1 MVTNDRIELN
11 RTLINNEIKI
21 KMGQIKIKKGLNLP
35 ISRRPVQVI
44 SDGKPVKTVALLGDD
59 SIGLKLK
66 LLVAEGDSVK
76 LGQALYTDKSM
87 PRVQFTSPGS
97 GKVIAINRGEK
108 RKFLSIVI
116 ALNGNQEVT
125 FPKQDAKELSKLRKE
140 DVVSR
145 LLESGLWTALRSRP
159 YSRVADP
166 DTEPHSIFVT
176 AMDTNPLAPS
186 VEKILKS
193 KEDAFSFGLEILS
206 KLTDGQLYLCKS
218 PGSNIPTTD
227 VKNLSVEEFSG
238 PHPAGNPGTHI
249 HFLDPVDGNKTVW
262 HIGAQD
268 VAAIGTLFTIGKL
281 DIVRV
286 IALAGS
292 GVRNPKLVRTR
303 LGASLVDL
311 TSDGMRDGTYRV
323 ISGSVLSG
331 RTAKDETAYLG
342 RYHQQVTAIREFTDL
357 GFFGW
362 MNPGLNLFSIK
373 NILLSRAI
381 PKKVIDFTTALH
393 GGERAIVPIGSYE
406 KVMPLDILPT
416 HLLRALAVDDIDEAE
431 KLGCLELDEEDLA
444 LCTLVCPSK
453 IDHGRNLRRNLTII
467 EKEG

>member
-1 MVTNDRIELN
+1 
-11 RTLINNEIKI
+11 
-21 KMGQIKIKKGLNLP
+21 MGQIKIKKGLNLP
-35 ISRRPVQVI
+35 LSGAPVQVI
-44 SDGKPVKTVALLGDD
+44 SDGRPVKTVALLGDD
-59 SIGLKLK
+59 SIGLKPN

-76 LGQALYTDKSM
+76 LGQALFIDKNM

-97 GKVIAINRGEK
+97 GKVAAINRGEK

-116 ALNGNQEVT
+116 ELDGEEEIT
-125 FPKQDAKELSKLRKE
+125 FPKQDVKKLSKLKKE
-140 DVVSR
+140 DVISQ

-159 YSRVADP
+159 FSRVANP
-166 DTEPHSIFVT
+166 DDVSHSIFIT

-186 VEKILKS
+186 VEKILKG
-193 KEDAFSFGLEILS
+193 KEKVFSYGLKILS
-206 KLTDGQLYLCKS
+206 KLTDGQLYLCQS
-218 PGSNIPTTD
+218 SGSDIPTTD
-227 VKNLSVEEFSG
+227 VKNLSVEEFKG
-238 PHPAGNPGTHI
+238 PHPAGNAGTHI

-268 VAAIGTLFTIGKL
+268 VAAIGTLFTTGKL
-281 DIVRV
+281 DVTRV

-292 GVRNPKLVRTR
+292 GMKNTKLVKTR
-303 LGASLVDL
+303 IGASLTDL
-311 TSDGMRDGTYRV
+311 TSGLLKDGTHRM

-331 RTAKDETAYLG
+331 RTAKDEVAYLG
-342 RYHQQVTAIREFTDL
+342 RYHQQVSVIHEFTEP

-362 MNPGLNLFSIK
+362 MNPGLDLFSLK
-373 NILLSRAI
+373 NILLSRLF
-381 PKKVIDFTTALH
+381 PKKILKLTTALN

-453 IDHGRNLRRNLTII
+453 IDHGRNLRRNLTMI